1 MHVDMCF
8 FWSWSCNLGGTSGQT
23 FQRTTASKFPG
34 RDFSQPHFSF
44 VLVGAVRGAVGRCG
58 GVAWAVLW
66 VEAERRGGT
75 LALTLPARGA
85 WRGAGRREAW
95 AGGGARDSSTDG
107 RWRGC

>member
-1 MHVDMCF
+1 MEAE
-8 FWSWSCNLGGTSGQT
+8 WGT
-23 FQRTTASKFPG
+23 
-34 RDFSQPHFSF
+34 
-44 VLVGAVRGAVGRCG
+44 VGEAGCG
-58 GVAWAVLW
+58 G
-66 VEAERRGGT
+66 GGT

>member
-1 MHVDMCF
+1 MVGGSRV
-8 FWSWSCNLGGTSGQT
+8 WERGWWRVRLG
-23 FQRTTASKFPG
+23 
-34 RDFSQPHFSF
+34 
-44 VLVGAVRGAVGRCG
+44 VGG
-58 GVAWAVLW
+58 W
-66 VEAERRGGT
+66 GT

>member
-1 MHVDMCF
+1 MRQDVEE
-8 FWSWSCNLGGTSGQT
+8 SG
-23 FQRTTASKFPG
+23 K
-34 RDFSQPHFSF
+34 
-44 VLVGAVRGAVGRCG
+44 
-58 GVAWAVLW
+58 
-66 VEAERRGGT
+66 GGT